1 VTVRIVLGLEPAVIT
16 ALIAA
21 FASLAVALI
30 GIFIGER
37 YKRRSNEEIETLKA
51 SLVEA
56 QAERNAQR
64 DYRYDAIKSLYRD
77 LQPLMFQLSELCES
91 AYMHTRGLARAAR
104 NGNLGRGEGSWWRDE
119 YFLLSTV
126 HRLLVP
132 VAVLHLVQRR
142 LTSVDLS
149 VDEKLRAQYRFARAL
164 AGTWNSGFDFA
175 SAAPELEYKPHDGDA
190 AARAASEPAVYGLQH
205 LYAGEI
211 DQIVSALVVSE
222 QGGAARYRGYG
233 EFHDAYRAAD
243 AAVQDRFAPAVHLF
257 AEFHPRTHPV
267 LWRMLV
273 TQAHLHQAIS
283 RTFVAGEGVIVLP
296 TEVFDEAERDRFD
309 WREPGATETEEQ
321 AVGAPFA
328 AARAYLERLLAAR
341 PA

>member
-1 VTVRIVLGLEPAVIT
+1 VSAGIVLGLEPAVIT
-16 ALIAA
+16 ALIAG

-30 GIFIGER
+30 GIFVGER

-51 SLVEA
+51 SLAEA

-104 NGNLGRGEGSWWRDE
+104 NGNLGGGEGSWWRDE

-126 HRLLVP
+126 HRFLVP
-132 VAVLHLVQRR
+132 VAVLRLVQRR

-149 VDEKLRAQYRFARAL
+149 VDEKLRAQYCFARAL
-164 AGTWNSGFDFA
+164 GGTWNSGFDFA
-175 SAAPELEYKPHDGDA
+175 SATTPGLEYKPHDADA
-190 AARAASEPAVYGLQH
+190 AVRAVAEPAVYGLQH

-211 DQIVSALVVSE
+211 DQIVSCLVVSE

-233 EFHDAYRAAD
+233 EFHDAYRTD
-243 AAVQDRFAPAVHLF
+243 ASVHDRFAPAVRLF

-283 RTFVAGEGVIVLP
+283 RTFVAGEGVIVSP
-296 TEVFDEAERDRFD
+296 TEVFDDAGRKLFD
-309 WREPGATETEEQ
+309 WREPGAAETEEQ
-321 AVGAPFA
+321 AVDAPFD
-328 AARAYLERLLAAR
+328 AARAYLQRVEAHASR
-341 PA
+341 